1 MKFHEIFFREKCP
14 LVWSAAMKQTWF
26 LGFFPGVECC
36 EWFSGTSLAAGH
48 VTSPQ
53 HSFIQICF
61 SFFFVIMPFR
71 CWCYSRHCVWPTES
85 QDRRSVYLTKVSAL
99 LLGFNESF
107 NEPSQFKISGRGF
120 VESGKLGYHSIA
132 LFMFYKISFGLNSI
146 KLSVELKIGRND
158 KVGKRWRA
166 RYSSSFWNY

>member
-26 LGFFPGVECC
+26 LVFFPGVECC

-61 SFFFVIMPFR
+61 SFFFCYAVPLLMLFTSLCLAHWVTGSPF
-71 CWCYSRHCVWPTES
+71 CVLDKKYLLCYSHLTRVLIN
-85 QDRRSVYLTKVSAL
+85 RR
-99 LLGFNESF
+99 
-107 NEPSQFKISGRGF
+107 QFKVSGRGF
-120 VESGKLGYHSIA
+120 VESGKLWYHSIA
-132 LFMFYKISFGLNSI
+132 LLMLYQKSFGLDSI
-146 KLSVELKIGRND
+146 KPSVRLDIGSND
-158 KVGKRWRA
+158 KFGKRWRA

>member
-1 MKFHEIFFREKCP
+1 MPTGLISCNETDMI
-14 LVWSAAMKQTWF
+14 S
-26 LGFFPGVECC
+26 GFFPRCGMLRVI
-36 EWFSGTSLAAGH
+36 FRDVASRGTCYVSS
-48 VTSPQ
+48 T
-53 HSFIQICF
+53 FIYSNLFLI
-61 SFFFVIMPFR
+61 FFVIMPFR

-107 NEPSQFKISGRGF
+107 NEPSQFKVSGRGF

-132 LFMFYKISFGLNSI
+132 LLMFYKISFGLNSI
-146 KLSVELKIGRND
+146 KLSVELKIGSND

-166 RYSSSFWNY
+166 RYSSSFLNY